1 MVAYPRYCRASA
13 RLRSGDRT
21 LTDERHEGAAGA
33 SDTPPPPAETPELY
47 PDTLA
52 DDRRDDEPADAG
64 DAPAE
69 GGRFRPSLP
78 VILGAV
84 LLLVA
89 IGVGLAFAIP
99 SGTARQADQL
109 NPTSGATAEAA
120 QGATSAQGSAPTAL
134 PLPAAVAGDPGE
146 VIVQVGDS
154 AILRGDFVRSYTPG
168 DSPDQ
173 LLDQLIQR
181 QLVVEQGIKEGVEVD
196 QSQVD
201 SQIAEI
207 KQNQAGGDEEQF
219 KAFLT
224 QAQIGDEEN
233 LRRLLGYDQVI
244 QAMLLK
250 HTTAEQVHA
259 RHILLSTENISDTAT
274 VKTEAEDLLKQ
285 LDGGADFAALAKEHS
300 DDPGSA
306 ANGGDL
312 GWALRGMYV
321 GPFDEAVFSMQPGE
335 RRIVETEYGFH
346 IVEVL
351 EPAEVRN
358 IQSSDVFQHP
368 AGQQALNDT
377 FMPWVEKLK
386 QDAEAAQQIKI
397 LVPAA
402 QLVTAPTQ

>member
-1 MVAYPRYCRASA
+1 
-13 RLRSGDRT
+13 

-47 PDTLA
+47 SETPT
-52 DDRRDDEPADAG
+52 DDRRDDEPDDAG
-64 DAPAE
+64 DTSADD
-69 GGRFRPSLP
+69 GRKRPPLP

-89 IGVGLAFAIP
+89 IGVGLAFVIP
-99 SGTARQADQL
+99 SGPVREADQL
-109 NPTSGATAEAA
+109 IPTAGPTAEAA
-120 QGATSAQGSAPTAL
+120 QGDTSAQGSAPTAL
-134 PLPAAVAGDPGE
+134 PLPEAVTGDPSE
-146 VIVQVGDS
+146 VIVQVGDG

-181 QLVVEQGIKEGVEVD
+181 QLVVEQGIKEGIEVD
-196 QSQVD
+196 QAQVD

-207 KQNQAGGDEEQF
+207 KQSQAGGDDEQF
-219 KAFLT
+219 QAFLS

-233 LRRLLGYDQVI
+233 LRRLLGYDQII
-244 QAMLLK
+244 QEMLLK

-259 RHILLSTENISDTAT
+259 RHILLSTESISDTAT
-274 VKTEAEDLLKQ
+274 VKTEADDLLKQ
-285 LDGGADFAALAKEHS
+285 LDGGADFAALAQEHS

-321 GPFDEAVFSMQPGE
+321 GPFDEAVFSMQTGE

-346 IVEVL
+346 IVEVV

-368 AGQQALNDT
+368 SGQQALNDT
-377 FMPWVEKLK
+377 FMPWVEQLK

-397 LVPAA
+397 LVPAE
-402 QLVTAPTQ
+402 QLVAAPTQ